1 MITCLLTGKHW
12 KCKLRLGSLPRP
24 EHFGP
29 QISVESVGIWNTK
42 QQLMALTSANKVTVI
57 STCSII
63 LFVVSEHREE
73 EICKSCC
80 VNVFICEDEV
90 TQGQQQTA
98 QLQLLSFLSLQT
110 CSRWYLRLSLRWTQ
124 NTPKNVCVARVSRV
138 TEDHTPKLSPCW
150 GNPEKL
156 EKIYE
161 MISIFTIS
169 AVIESV
175 VGCFVDL

>member
-1 MITCLLTGKHW
+1 M
-12 KCKLRLGSLPRP
+12 
-24 EHFGP
+24 
-29 QISVESVGIWNTK
+29 ESVGIWNTK

-98 QLQLLSFLSLQT
+98 QLQL
-110 CSRWYLRLSLRWTQ
+110 
-124 NTPKNVCVARVSRV
+124 
-138 TEDHTPKLSPCW
+138 
-150 GNPEKL
+150 
-156 EKIYE
+156 
-161 MISIFTIS
+161 
-169 AVIESV
+169 
-175 VGCFVDL
+175 